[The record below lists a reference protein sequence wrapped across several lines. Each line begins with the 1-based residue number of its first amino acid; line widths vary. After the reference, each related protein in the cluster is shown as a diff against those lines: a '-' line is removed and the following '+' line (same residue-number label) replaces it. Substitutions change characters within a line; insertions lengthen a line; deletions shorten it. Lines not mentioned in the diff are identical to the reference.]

1 MDRTID
7 QSTVS
12 KRKRGKALRYLVIV
26 LGAFALVW
34 LGLRALRPSMDE
46 DTLRMATVE
55 RGEVLNTIN
64 SQATVLPA
72 FEEQLNAPVATEIEK
87 VYLTAG
93 KEVEEG
99 ALLMTLDRDY
109 VRLQLEGRRDQL
121 AVRENSVELLKM
133 EYDRDLKELTYDTDI
148 KKLEL
153 AAARAQLADAR
164 RLLEVG
170 GATAEEVEAADL
182 KVKITEL
189 EYSKLE
195 NELNYRKSSIAGRK
209 RALELEVGIE
219 EKEVAQLSRRMKETE
234 VRAPRAGVVTW
245 VNENIGQQVQEG
257 APLARIADLGRFRVE
272 GTCSDRYADQLT
284 IGMPVELR
292 LPRDRIMGTVT
303 AILPEV
309 NDNTLRFRVELDNPS
324 HEALRPNMRAELSA
338 ITEKRENVL
347 RVRNGPA
354 FRGGKR
360 QSIFV
365 LNGQEAYR
373 RDVSIGLRNG
383 DFVEI
388 VDGLKAGDR
397 IIISDTEEYE
407 TMNRFSLKE

>member
-7 QSTVS
+7 QSTIN
-12 KRKRGKALRYLVIV
+12 KRKRGKTFRWLVVLAGAGALI
-26 LGAFALVW
+26 W

-46 DTLRMATVE
+46 DSLRMATVE

-64 SQATVLPA
+64 AQALVLPA

-87 VYLTAG
+87 VLLTAG
-93 KEVEEG
+93 REVEEG
-99 ALLMTLDRDY
+99 ALLMVLDRDY

-121 AVRENSVELLKM
+121 AVRENSVDLLKM
-133 EYDRDLKELTYDTDI
+133 EYDRDLKELTYDTEI
-148 KKLEL
+148 KDLAL
-153 AAARAQLADAR
+153 AAARARLTDAK

-170 GATAEEVEAADL
+170 GATAEEVEAAEL
-182 KVKITEL
+182 AVRITEL
-189 EYSKLE
+189 EYRKLE
-195 NELNYRKSSIAGRK
+195 NELAYRKSSIDGRK

-272 GTCSDRYADQLT
+272 GTCPDRYADKLA
-284 IGMPVELR
+284 IGMTVELR
-292 LPRDRIMGTVT
+292 LARERLMGTVT

-309 NDNTLRFRVELDNPS
+309 NDNTLRFRVELEDPS
-324 HEALRPNMRAELSA
+324 HQALRPNMRAELVA
-338 ITEKRENVL
+338 ITDQRENVL

-365 LNGQEAYR
+365 VNGQEAYR

-397 IIISDTEEYE
+397 IIISDTEDYE
-407 TMNRFSLKE
+407 TMNRFSLKK